1 VQTTLPPDAES
12 GSSPAPT
19 PRPAGSDL
27 PPGGTTLG
35 AGAVG
40 VVLAVLAL
48 ILATVA
54 LVFLRDDGP
63 SGSTGGSDAGSTT
76 VDLTEFALAPA
87 ALTVPIGGS
96 LEVTNTGSAAH
107 NLTVSDTDL
116 ATDDLAAGES
126 DTLDLS
132 TDSSR
137 CPTGCSARSSS
148 AT

>member
-19 PRPAGSDL
+19 PRPSGSDL
-27 PPGGTTLG
+27 RPGGTMLG

-54 LVFLRDDGP
+54 IVFPRDDGP

-76 VDLTEFALAPA
+76 VDLTELALAPA
-87 ALTVPIGGS
+87 TLTVPIGGCPWFS
-96 LEVTNTGSAAH
+96 MT
-107 NLTVSDTDL
+107 
-116 ATDDLAAGES
+116 AG
-126 DTLDLS
+126 
-132 TDSSR
+132 
-137 CPTGCSARSSS
+137 
-148 AT
+148 